1 LNTFRNTQCPADETL
16 AVFAAGDLDATER
29 DGILDHIEHCRECLS
44 AVLAA
49 AAHLQEERAAAAQ
62 PVTVHRWWLSA
73 VAAAAFIGIVAVPLW
88 RNHPPSVR
96 TLAAL
101 APKSDRVLEARLSG
115 GFAWAPYRGPAR
127 STDPAPDV
135 SRLKLGGVAGELIE
149 RAEND
154 PGADA
159 QHAAGVAMVVVDKP
173 LEGAARLEAAARASH
188 DAATWS
194 DLAAAQYEAATQLR
208 QPALFARAL
217 AAAGEA
223 LRDDPR
229 SADALFNR
237 ALILERMERTAE
249 ARAAWQQYL
258 AVDSSSPWAAEARE
272 RLASLGR

>member
-1 LNTFRNTQCPADETL
+1 LNTLHTQCPTDETL
-16 AVFAAGDLDATER
+16 ALFAAGDLEDTER
-29 DGILDHIEHCRECLS
+29 TNVLDHVEECRECLS

-49 AAHLQEERAAAAQ
+49 VEHLREESAGAAQ
-62 PVTVHRWWLSA
+62 PATSHRWWLSA

-88 RNHPPSVR
+88 HTHQPSVG

-115 GFAWAPYRGPAR
+115 GFAWAPYHGPAR

-135 SRLKLGGVAGELIE
+135 SRLKLGGAAGELIE

-159 QHAAGVAMVVVDKP
+159 QHAAGLAMVLVDKP
-173 LEGAARLEAAARASH
+173 QEGAARLEAVARSSR

-194 DLAAAQYEAATQLR
+194 DLAAAQYEAAIQLR
-208 QPALFARAL
+208 QPSLFARAL
-217 AAAGEA
+217 ASAGEA
-223 LRDDPR
+223 LQSNPR
-229 SADALFNR
+229 STEALFNR
-237 ALILERMERTAE
+237 ALILERMERTAD
-249 ARAAWQQYL
+249 ARAAWQRYL
-258 AVDSSSPWAAEARE
+258 AVDPSSPWASEARE